1 MPTYEYVALGPDGR
15 KENGVV
21 TADTARS
28 ARKELRFRNLTPMS
42 LTEAVSDDT
51 RVGKRRAPKLKAS
64 ERILAT
70 RQLAIMIGS
79 GMQVEQALAAISAQA
94 EKPST
99 RRLYASLRDKV
110 SEGYKFSEALADY
123 QHSFSNLYIA
133 ANAAGEVSGTQ
144 ATVLESLADHLEKS
158 QKTKRKVQTALIY
171 PMVLGVVALLVIGL
185 LMVFVVPRVVEQ
197 FTSFEQQLP
206 FLTRAVIWASNG
218 LQTYGL
224 ILAGGLA
231 LMVLG
236 LKRALQ
242 NVDLRRRCDKW
253 ILGLPLIGKLVRTV
267 NSARFSRTFAMLV
280 GSGTPVVESLVAARG
295 ALGNLVFIEAVDDA
309 IVSVR
314 EGVTPSKAL
323 TAAGVFPPM
332 LTSLIASGKGSDSLA
347 GLIEKG
353 ADYLEDEF
361 DNSSALILGLLEPL
375 IIVILGTIVAL
386 IVLSIM
392 LPIMQ
397 LNTLAFS

>member
-1 MPTYEYVALGPDGR
+1 MPTFEYVALGPDGR

-42 LTEAVSDDT
+42 LTEATHDD
-51 RVGKRRAPKLKAS
+51 KRIGQRSVPKLKTS

-79 GMQVEQALAAISAQA
+79 GMQVEQALAAISSQA

-99 RRLYASLRDKV
+99 RRLYASMRDKV
-110 SEGYKFSEALADY
+110 SEGYKFSEALGDY
-123 QHSFSNLYIA
+123 QHSFSSLYIA

-144 ATVLESLADHLEKS
+144 SAVLESLADHLEKS

-171 PMVLGVVALLVIGL
+171 PIVLGVVALLVIGL
-185 LMVFVVPRVVEQ
+185 LMAFVVPRVVEQ
-197 FTSFEQQLP
+197 FSTFEQELP
-206 FLTRAVIWASNG
+206 FLTRAVIWLSNG
-218 LQTYGL
+218 LQSYGL
-224 ILAGGLA
+224 L
-231 LMVLG
+231 LMAAFVLLLYG
-236 LKRALQ
+236 VRRALQ
-242 NVDLRRRCDKW
+242 NIALRRRRDKW

-280 GSGTPVVESLVAARG
+280 GSGTPVVESLIAARG
-295 ALGNLVFIEAVDDA
+295 ALGNIVFVEAVDEA
-309 IVSVR
+309 IISVR

-347 GLIEKG
+347 GLMEKG

>member
-1 MPTYEYVALGPDGR
+1 MPTFEYVALGPDGR

-28 ARKELRFRNLTPMS
+28 ARKELRVRNLTPMS
-42 LTEAVSDDT
+42 LTEAANDD
-51 RVGKRRAPKLKAS
+51 KRAGGRSVPKLKAS

-79 GMQVEQALAAISAQA
+79 GMQVEQALAAISSQA
-94 EKPST
+94 EKPDT
-99 RRLYASLRDKV
+99 RRLFASIRDKV
-110 SEGYKFSEALADY
+110 SEGYKFSEALGDY
-123 QHSFSNLYIA
+123 KHSFSNLYIS
-133 ANAAGEVSGTQ
+133 ANAAGEVSGKQ
-144 ATVLESLADHLEKS
+144 ARVLESLADHLEKT

-171 PMVLGVVALLVIGL
+171 PMVLGVVALLIIGL

-197 FTSFEQQLP
+197 FSTFEQELP
-206 FLTRAVIWASNG
+206 FLTRAVIWISSS
-218 LQTYGL
+218 LQSYGL
-224 ILAGGLA
+224 ILLGGL
-231 LMVLG
+231 VLG
-236 LKRALQ
+236 VFGIRRAFQ
-242 NVDLRRRCDKW
+242 NVELRRRRDKW

-295 ALGNLVFIEAVDDA
+295 ALGNLVFVEAVDEA

-323 TAAGVFPPM
+323 TAAGVFPAM

-347 GLIEKG
+347 GLMDKG

-375 IIVILGTIVAL
+375 IIVVLGTIVAL

>member
-1 MPTYEYVALGPDGR
+1 MPTYEYVALGPDGG

-28 ARKELRFRNLTPMS
+28 ARKELRVRNLTPMS
-42 LTEAVSDDT
+42 LTEAANDD
-51 RVGKRRAPKLKAS
+51 KRAGGRSVPKLKAS

-79 GMQVEQALAAISAQA
+79 GMQVEQALAAISSQA
-94 EKPST
+94 EKPDT
-99 RRLYASLRDKV
+99 RRLFASIRDKV
-110 SEGYKFSEALADY
+110 SEGYKFSEALGDY
-123 QHSFSNLYIA
+123 KHSFSNLYIS
-133 ANAAGEVSGTQ
+133 ANAAGEVSGKQ
-144 ATVLESLADHLEKS
+144 ARVLESLADHLEKT

-171 PMVLGVVALLVIGL
+171 PMVLGVVALLIIGL

-197 FTSFEQQLP
+197 FSTFEQELP
-206 FLTRAVIWASNG
+206 FLTRAVIWLSNS
-218 LQTYGL
+218 LQSYGL
-224 ILAGGLA
+224 IL
-231 LMVLG
+231 LG
-236 LKRALQ
+236 MFMLGVFGIRRAFE
-242 NVDLRRRCDKW
+242 NVDLRRRRDKW
-253 ILGLPLIGKLVRTV
+253 ILGLLLVGKLVRTV

-295 ALGNLVFIEAVDDA
+295 ALGNLVFVEAVDEA

-314 EGVTPSKAL
+314 EGVAPSKAL

-332 LTSLIASGKGSDSLA
+332 LTSLIASGKGSDNLA
-347 GLIEKG
+347 GLMDKG

>member
-1 MPTYEYVALGPDGR
+1 MPTFEYVALGPDGR
-15 KENGVV
+15 KESGVV

-42 LTEAVSDDT
+42 LTEATHDDK
-51 RVGKRRAPKLKAS
+51 RIGKRSVPKLKAS

-79 GMQVEQALAAISAQA
+79 GMQVEQALGAISSQA

-99 RRLYASLRDKV
+99 RRLYASMRDKV
-110 SEGYKFSEALADY
+110 SEGYKFSEALGDY

-144 ATVLESLADHLEKS
+144 STVLESLADHLEKS

-171 PMVLGVVALLVIGL
+171 PIVLGVVALLVIGL
-185 LMVFVVPRVVEQ
+185 LMAFVVPRVVEQ
-197 FTSFEQQLP
+197 FSSFEQELP
-206 FLTRAVIWASNG
+206 FLTRAVIWLSNG
-218 LQTYGL
+218 LQSYGL
-224 ILAGGLA
+224 VLLAA
-231 LMVLG
+231 FVLLLFG
-236 LKRALQ
+236 MKRALQ
-242 NVDLRRRCDKW
+242 SIALRRRRDKW

-267 NSARFSRTFAMLV
+267 NSARFARTFAMLV
-280 GSGTPVVESLVAARG
+280 GSGTPVVESLIAARG
-295 ALGNLVFIEAVDDA
+295 ALGNLVFVEAVDEA
-309 IVSVR
+309 IMSVR

-347 GLIEKG
+347 GLMEKG